1 MGARI
6 EIIVNQ
12 DQFQMLVGLGD
23 QLANYEITE
32 EEYVHELQEIL
43 GPALRTVPSQ
53 GDELQLVLKPKTQ
66 VSVVN

>member
-6 EIIVNQ
+6 EIVVNQ
-12 DQFQMLVGLGD
+12 DQFHQLVTLGD
-23 QLANYEITE
+23 QLSNFEITE
-32 EEYVHELQEIL
+32 EEYVHELQEVL
-43 GPALRTVPSQ
+43 GPALRTVPRE